1 MKYSRIALV
10 YCLGWLLGVA
20 VAAQTPVEPPAVAF
34 ITPKWSKGESRNY
47 RVTSLFAKV
56 YNHKDT
62 SFMGNDVLDMHLQL
76 DSVQASDGGYHFSA
90 RFSNSRS
97 NKEHPLSQKLAK
109 AREGMT
115 LHLLSSGNGKF
126 VQLVNVDAVKAQLSS
141 FIANIQQE
149 YSYDLEAQREL
160 AKWKALLEQDQQLLQ
175 YFAGEFQQ
183 LTTFLGERVS
193 FREALRGNTYLRPL
207 DGSKP
212 QPAMATLTATWNQ
225 ENIQAS
231 MTQETAWIEASGT
244 SSTPPGNATA
254 LEETKHKIIA
264 EVLLDPKRWPEQSV
278 NFQSAWSHHLE
289 IFKARVIRRIP

>member
-1 MKYSRIALV
+1 MKYSISVLW
-10 YCLGWLLGVA
+10 YCLGLYLGIA
-20 VAAQTPVEPPAVAF
+20 VKAQSPVEPPAVAF
-34 ITPKWSKGESRNY
+34 LTPKWSTGEARNY

-62 SFMGNDVLDMHLQL
+62 SYIGNDAMDMHLQL

-97 NKEHPLSQKLAK
+97 NKELPLSQKLAK

-126 VQLVNVDAVKAQLSS
+126 VKLVNVDAVKAQLSS

-149 YSYDLEAQREL
+149 YSEDLEAQREL
-160 AKWKALLEQDQQLLQ
+160 AKWKELLEQDQQLLQ

-193 FREALRGNTYLRPL
+193 FRESLMGNTYLRPL

-225 ENIQAS
+225 EHIKAS
-231 MTQETAWIEASGT
+231 MTQETAWIKTSGT
-244 SSTPPGNATA
+244 TTTPPGNSTTS
-254 LEETKHKIIA
+254 EETKHKIIA
-264 EVLLDPKRWPEQSV
+264 EVVLDPKRWPEQSV
-278 NFQSAWSHHLE
+278 NFQSAWSNHLE